1 VASARSSARRC
12 SASSRRSNAIEPH
25 GRLFVVAGPSGVG
38 KGTIVRCLLER
49 LPRLRVSISVT
60 TRPPRP
66 TEQDGV
72 DYSFVSDGEFS
83 RMAREGGLLEW
94 AEVFGHRYGTPV
106 RAVQDALADGH
117 DVVLEIDVQ
126 GAFQVRE
133 KLPSAVLVLLEPPS
147 LAELERRLRERGTED
162 EERLAERLA
171 TAEWELGQ
179 RAWFDHVLVNDDLER
194 AVDLLV
200 AIIQGF
206 PTSSE
211 GPTHP

>member
-1 VASARSSARRC
+1 
-12 SASSRRSNAIEPH
+12 
-25 GRLFVVAGPSGVG
+25 
-38 KGTIVRCLLER
+38 
-49 LPRLRVSISVT
+49 
-60 TRPPRP
+60 
-66 TEQDGV
+66 V
-72 DYSFVSDGEFS
+72 DYLFVSDDDFS
-83 RMAREGGLLEW
+83 RTAREGGLLEW

-106 RAVQDALADGH
+106 RAVQDALATGH

-133 KLPSAVLVLLEPPS
+133 KMPTAVLILLEPPS

-162 EERLAERLA
+162 EGRLAERLA

-179 RAWFDHVLVNDDLER
+179 RAWFDHVVVNDDLER

>member
-1 VASARSSARRC
+1 M
-12 SASSRRSNAIEPH
+12 
-25 GRLFVVAGPSGVG
+25 
-38 KGTIVRCLLER
+38 
-49 LPRLRVSISVT
+49 
-60 TRPPRP
+60 
-66 TEQDGV
+66 
-72 DYSFVSDGEFS
+72 DYLFVSDGEFS
-83 RMAREGGLLEW
+83 RMAREGSLLEW

-106 RAVQDALADGH
+106 RTVQEALADGH

-133 KLPSAVLVLLEPPS
+133 KLPSAVLILLEPPS

-171 TAEWELGQ
+171 MAEWELGQ
-179 RAWFDHVLVNDDLER
+179 QAWFDHVLVNDDLER

>member
-1 VASARSSARRC
+1 M
-12 SASSRRSNAIEPH
+12 
-25 GRLFVVAGPSGVG
+25 
-38 KGTIVRCLLER
+38 
-49 LPRLRVSISVT
+49 
-60 TRPPRP
+60 
-66 TEQDGV
+66 
-72 DYSFVSDGEFS
+72 DYLFVSDDEFS
-83 RMAREGGLLEW
+83 RMAREGSLLEW

-106 RAVQDALADGH
+106 RTVQTALADGH

-133 KLPSAVLVLLEPPS
+133 KLPSAVLILLEPPS

-171 TAEWELGQ
+171 MAEWELGQ
-179 RAWFDHVLVNDDLER
+179 QAWFDHVLVNDDLER

>member
-1 VASARSSARRC
+1 M
-12 SASSRRSNAIEPH
+12 
-25 GRLFVVAGPSGVG
+25 
-38 KGTIVRCLLER
+38 
-49 LPRLRVSISVT
+49 
-60 TRPPRP
+60 
-66 TEQDGV
+66 
-72 DYSFVSDGEFS
+72 DYLFVSDDEFF
-83 RMAREGGLLEW
+83 RMAREGSLLEW

-106 RAVQDALADGH
+106 RTVQEALADGH

-133 KLPSAVLVLLEPPS
+133 KLPSAVLILLEPPS

-171 TAEWELGQ
+171 MAEWELGQ
-179 RAWFDHVLVNDDLER
+179 QAWFDHVLVNDDLER

>member
-1 VASARSSARRC
+1 M
-12 SASSRRSNAIEPH
+12 
-25 GRLFVVAGPSGVG
+25 
-38 KGTIVRCLLER
+38 
-49 LPRLRVSISVT
+49 
-60 TRPPRP
+60 
-66 TEQDGV
+66 
-72 DYSFVSDGEFS
+72 DYLFVSDDEFS
-83 RMAREGGLLEW
+83 RMAREGSLLEW

-106 RAVQDALADGH
+106 RTVQNALADGH

-133 KLPSAVLVLLEPPS
+133 KLPSAVLILLEPPS

-171 TAEWELGQ
+171 MAEWELGQ
-179 RAWFDHVLVNDDLER
+179 QAWFDHVLVNDDLER

>member
-1 VASARSSARRC
+1 
-12 SASSRRSNAIEPH
+12 
-25 GRLFVVAGPSGVG
+25 
-38 KGTIVRCLLER
+38 
-49 LPRLRVSISVT
+49 
-60 TRPPRP
+60 
-66 TEQDGV
+66 V
-72 DYSFVSDGEFS
+72 DYFFVSDDEFS
-83 RMAREGGLLEW
+83 RRAREGGLLEW

-106 RAVQDALADGH
+106 RTVQDSLADGH

-133 KLPSAVLVLLEPPS
+133 KLPSAVLILLEPPS

-171 TAEWELGQ
+171 MADWELGQ
-179 RAWFDHVLVNDDLER
+179 QAWFDHVVVNDDLGR
-194 AVDLLV
+194 AVDLVV

>member
-1 VASARSSARRC
+1 M
-12 SASSRRSNAIEPH
+12 
-25 GRLFVVAGPSGVG
+25 
-38 KGTIVRCLLER
+38 
-49 LPRLRVSISVT
+49 
-60 TRPPRP
+60 
-66 TEQDGV
+66 
-72 DYSFVSDGEFS
+72 DYLFVSDDEFS
-83 RMAREGGLLEW
+83 RMAREGSLLEW

-106 RAVQDALADGH
+106 RTVQNALADGH

-133 KLPSAVLVLLEPPS
+133 KLPSAVLILLEPPS

-171 TAEWELGQ
+171 MAEWELGQ
-179 RAWFDHVLVNDDLER
+179 QAWFDHVLVNDDLEQ

>member
-1 VASARSSARRC
+1 
-12 SASSRRSNAIEPH
+12 
-25 GRLFVVAGPSGVG
+25 
-38 KGTIVRCLLER
+38 
-49 LPRLRVSISVT
+49 
-60 TRPPRP
+60 
-66 TEQDGV
+66 V
-72 DYSFVSDGEFS
+72 DYLFVSDDEFS
-83 RMAREGGLLEW
+83 RRAREGGLLEW

-106 RAVQDALADGH
+106 RTVQDALADGH

-133 KLPSAVLVLLEPPS
+133 KLPSAVLILLEPPS

-171 TAEWELGQ
+171 MAEWELGQ
-179 RAWFDHVLVNDDLER
+179 QAWFDHVLVNDDLER

-206 PTSSE
+206 PSSSE
-211 GPTHP
+211 GPTRP

>member
-1 VASARSSARRC
+1 M
-12 SASSRRSNAIEPH
+12 
-25 GRLFVVAGPSGVG
+25 
-38 KGTIVRCLLER
+38 
-49 LPRLRVSISVT
+49 
-60 TRPPRP
+60 
-66 TEQDGV
+66 
-72 DYSFVSDGEFS
+72 DYLFVSDDEFS
-83 RMAREGGLLEW
+83 RMAREGSLLEW

-106 RAVQDALADGH
+106 RTVQEALADGH

-133 KLPSAVLVLLEPPS
+133 KLPSAVLILLEPPS

-171 TAEWELGQ
+171 MAEWELGQ
-179 RAWFDHVLVNDDLER
+179 QAWFDHVLVNDDLER